1 MLNRKKK
8 STVTKKKNTSPRNP
22 INLGTARLYFSGKN
36 VMPQTAARQS
46 DAILRQVPPRPEI
59 PTQNVRHEGDYD
71 EAYLDRRADEIVSD
85 DADLP
90 LYTPVGK
97 ATAIATSAQLLARC
111 RQYLSESDVSRI
123 QAAFR
128 YADDAHLGQFRKS
141 GEPYITH
148 PLAVATILAEWHLDA
163 ATICAGL
170 MHDVL
175 EDTGVAKIEMAEQFG
190 IEVTEIVDGVS
201 KLDKLR
207 FSSNEIAQAESF
219 RKMLLAMSRDVR
231 VILVKLADRLH
242 NLRTLGVMRPEKRRR
257 IATETLEIYVPIA
270 HRLGLNTVFRELQ
283 ELSFFNQHPL
293 RYEVLRKNLIASRGK
308 RRAVL
313 ERILRETREALPKH
327 HIVAQVQGRDKTIYG
342 IYNRMRDTHA
352 SFSDVLDIYGFR
364 VIVRT
369 REECYLALCALH
381 ELYKPV
387 HRRFKDFIAIP
398 KANGY
403 QSLHTTVIGPS
414 GTPIEYQI
422 RTEQM
427 HRIDEMGILSHWLYN
442 DGLDTSELQKMVAAW
457 LQSLLEIQRTSAD
470 SSEFIENIK
479 IDLFPDRVYVF
490 TPKSKII
497 SLPRGSCP
505 VDFAYQIHT
514 DIGNKTSGCRING
527 EEKPLTTELK
537 NGDMVEILTAD
548 KAQPDPNWLNYV
560 RSGRARA
567 EIRQYLR
574 TRDFKDSVALGE
586 TFLRK
591 AAAEAGINF
600 EMIPEEAWKTVV
612 TENETKN
619 RTALFADVGQG
630 KLFAAAVV
638 TRLVNFMRAREKTAQ
653 STAAVSIRGTEG
665 MAVQLA
671 TCCHPIPGD
680 TIWGFMRKGH
690 GLSVHRADCEHTVR
704 GRKVDSERWMA
715 ADWKEDIASDA
726 RFPVP
731 VELEVTDER
740 SALAGVA
747 AELAKAGS
755 AIVGV
760 NMNDNGKTDNK
771 LRLMIQVK
779 DRVHLLH
786 VLRMVRQLPTVTSAA
801 RCLDGDKVIR
811 I

>member
-1 MLNRKKK
+1 
-8 STVTKKKNTSPRNP
+8 
-22 INLGTARLYFSGKN
+22 
-36 VMPQTAARQS
+36 MPQTAARQS

-442 DGLDTSELQKMVAAW
+442 DGFDTSELQKMVAAW

-715 ADWKEDIASDA
+715 ADWQEDIASDA

-740 SALAGVA
+740 AALAGVA

>member
-1 MLNRKKK
+1 
-8 STVTKKKNTSPRNP
+8 
-22 INLGTARLYFSGKN
+22 
-36 VMPQTAARQS
+36 MPQTVARQS

-293 RYEVLRKNLIASRGK
+293 RYAVLRKNLIASRGK

>member
-1 MLNRKKK
+1 
-8 STVTKKKNTSPRNP
+8 
-22 INLGTARLYFSGKN
+22 
-36 VMPQTAARQS
+36 MPQTVARQS

-313 ERILRETREALPKH
+313 ERILRETREVLPRH

-619 RTALFADVGQG
+619 RTALFANVGQG

>member
-1 MLNRKKK
+1 
-8 STVTKKKNTSPRNP
+8 
-22 INLGTARLYFSGKN
+22 
-36 VMPQTAARQS
+36 MPQTVARQS

-313 ERILRETREALPKH
+313 ERILRETREVLPKH

-591 AAAEAGINF
+591 ATAEAGINF

-740 SALAGVA
+740 AALAGVA

-811 I
+811 V

>member
-1 MLNRKKK
+1 
-8 STVTKKKNTSPRNP
+8 
-22 INLGTARLYFSGKN
+22 
-36 VMPQTAARQS
+36 MPQTAARQS

-257 IATETLEIYVPIA
+257 IATGTLEIYVPIA

>member
-1 MLNRKKK
+1 
-8 STVTKKKNTSPRNP
+8 
-22 INLGTARLYFSGKN
+22 
-36 VMPQTAARQS
+36 MPQTVARQS

-313 ERILRETREALPKH
+313 ERILRETREVLPKH

-619 RTALFADVGQG
+619 RTALFANVGQG

-740 SALAGVA
+740 AALAGVA

-801 RCLDGDKVIR
+801 RCLDGDKVILV
-811 I
+811 

>member
-1 MLNRKKK
+1 
-8 STVTKKKNTSPRNP
+8 
-22 INLGTARLYFSGKN
+22 
-36 VMPQTAARQS
+36 MPQTAARQS

-731 VELEVTDER
+731 VELEVTNER

>member
-1 MLNRKKK
+1 
-8 STVTKKKNTSPRNP
+8 
-22 INLGTARLYFSGKN
+22 
-36 VMPQTAARQS
+36 MPQTVARQS

>member
-1 MLNRKKK
+1 
-8 STVTKKKNTSPRNP
+8 
-22 INLGTARLYFSGKN
+22 
-36 VMPQTAARQS
+36 MPQTAARQS

-313 ERILRETREALPKH
+313 ERILRETREVLPKH

-760 NMNDNGKTDNK
+760 NMNNNGKTDNK

>member
-1 MLNRKKK
+1 
-8 STVTKKKNTSPRNP
+8 
-22 INLGTARLYFSGKN
+22 
-36 VMPQTAARQS
+36 MPQTAARQS

-514 DIGNKTSGCRING
+514 DIGNKMSGCRING

-653 STAAVSIRGTEG
+653 STAAVGIRGTEG

-715 ADWKEDIASDA
+715 ADWKGDIASDA

>member
-1 MLNRKKK
+1 
-8 STVTKKKNTSPRNP
+8 
-22 INLGTARLYFSGKN
+22 
-36 VMPQTAARQS
+36 MPQTAARQS

-591 AAAEAGINF
+591 ATAEAGINF

>member
-1 MLNRKKK
+1 
-8 STVTKKKNTSPRNP
+8 
-22 INLGTARLYFSGKN
+22 
-36 VMPQTAARQS
+36 MPQTVARQS

-313 ERILRETREALPKH
+313 ERILRETREVLPKH

-619 RTALFADVGQG
+619 RTALFAVVGQG

-811 I
+811 V

>member
-1 MLNRKKK
+1 
-8 STVTKKKNTSPRNP
+8 
-22 INLGTARLYFSGKN
+22 
-36 VMPQTAARQS
+36 MPQTAARQS

-123 QAAFR
+123 QVAFR

-207 FSSNEIAQAESF
+207 FSSNEIAQVESF

-313 ERILRETREALPKH
+313 ERILRETREVLPKH

-747 AELAKAGS
+747 AELGKTGS
-755 AIVGV
+755 AIMGI

-771 LRLMIQVK
+771 LKLMIQVK

>member
-1 MLNRKKK
+1 
-8 STVTKKKNTSPRNP
+8 
-22 INLGTARLYFSGKN
+22 
-36 VMPQTAARQS
+36 MPQTAARQS

-442 DGLDTSELQKMVAAW
+442 DGFDTSELQKMVAAW

-630 KLFAAAVV
+630 KLFAATVV

-786 VLRMVRQLPTVTSAA
+786 VLRMVRQLPTITSAA

>member
-1 MLNRKKK
+1 
-8 STVTKKKNTSPRNP
+8 
-22 INLGTARLYFSGKN
+22 
-36 VMPQTAARQS
+36 MPQTAARQS

-442 DGLDTSELQKMVAAW
+442 DGFDTSELQKMVAAW

-740 SALAGVA
+740 AALAGVA

-786 VLRMVRQLPTVTSAA
+786 VRRMVRQLPTVTSAA

>member
-1 MLNRKKK
+1 
-8 STVTKKKNTSPRNP
+8 
-22 INLGTARLYFSGKN
+22 
-36 VMPQTAARQS
+36 MPQTVARQS

-313 ERILRETREALPKH
+313 ERILRETREVLPKH

-760 NMNDNGKTDNK
+760 NMNDNGKTDNE

-811 I
+811 V

>member
-1 MLNRKKK
+1 
-8 STVTKKKNTSPRNP
+8 
-22 INLGTARLYFSGKN
+22 
-36 VMPQTAARQS
+36 MPQTAARQS

-715 ADWKEDIASDA
+715 ADWKADIASDA

>member
-1 MLNRKKK
+1 
-8 STVTKKKNTSPRNP
+8 
-22 INLGTARLYFSGKN
+22 
-36 VMPQTAARQS
+36 MPQTAARQS

-163 ATICAGL
+163 TTICAGL

>member
-1 MLNRKKK
+1 
-8 STVTKKKNTSPRNP
+8 
-22 INLGTARLYFSGKN
+22 
-36 VMPQTAARQS
+36 MPQTAARQS

-242 NLRTLGVMRPEKRRR
+242 NLRTLGVMHPEKRRR

>member
-1 MLNRKKK
+1 
-8 STVTKKKNTSPRNP
+8 
-22 INLGTARLYFSGKN
+22 
-36 VMPQTAARQS
+36 MPQTAARQS

-548 KAQPDPNWLNYV
+548 KAQPDPNWLNYI

-638 TRLVNFMRAREKTAQ
+638 TRLVNFMQAREKTAQ

>member
-1 MLNRKKK
+1 
-8 STVTKKKNTSPRNP
+8 
-22 INLGTARLYFSGKN
+22 
-36 VMPQTAARQS
+36 MPQTVARQS

-293 RYEVLRKNLIASRGK
+293 RYAVLRKNLIASRGK

-619 RTALFADVGQG
+619 RTALFANVGQG

>member
-8 STVTKKKNTSPRNP
+8 STVKKKNTSPRNP
-22 INLGTARLYFSGKN
+22 INLGTARLCFSGKN

-442 DGLDTSELQKMVAAW
+442 DGFDTSELQKMVAAW

-740 SALAGVA
+740 AALAGVA

>member
-1 MLNRKKK
+1 
-8 STVTKKKNTSPRNP
+8 
-22 INLGTARLYFSGKN
+22 
-36 VMPQTAARQS
+36 MPQTVARQS

-313 ERILRETREALPKH
+313 ERILRETREVLPKH

-619 RTALFADVGQG
+619 RTALFANVGQG

>member
-1 MLNRKKK
+1 
-8 STVTKKKNTSPRNP
+8 
-22 INLGTARLYFSGKN
+22 
-36 VMPQTAARQS
+36 MPQTVARQS

-313 ERILRETREALPKH
+313 ERILRETREVLPKH

-422 RTEQM
+422 RTAQM
-427 HRIDEMGILSHWLYN
+427 PRIAEMGILSHWLYN

-514 DIGNKTSGCRING
+514 DIGNKTNGCRING

-619 RTALFADVGQG
+619 RTALFANVGQG

-740 SALAGVA
+740 AALAGVA

-811 I
+811 V

>member
-1 MLNRKKK
+1 
-8 STVTKKKNTSPRNP
+8 
-22 INLGTARLYFSGKN
+22 
-36 VMPQTAARQS
+36 MPQTAARQS

-313 ERILRETREALPKH
+313 ERILRETREVLPKH

-619 RTALFADVGQG
+619 RTALFANVGQG

-704 GRKVDSERWMA
+704 GLKVDSERWMA

>member
-1 MLNRKKK
+1 
-8 STVTKKKNTSPRNP
+8 
-22 INLGTARLYFSGKN
+22 
-36 VMPQTAARQS
+36 MPQTAARQS

-369 REECYLALCALH
+369 REKCYLALCALH

-715 ADWKEDIASDA
+715 ADWKEDIASDT

-740 SALAGVA
+740 AALAGVA

-786 VLRMVRQLPTVTSAA
+786 VLRMMRQLPTVTSAA

>member
-1 MLNRKKK
+1 
-8 STVTKKKNTSPRNP
+8 
-22 INLGTARLYFSGKN
+22 
-36 VMPQTAARQS
+36 MPQTAARQS

-514 DIGNKTSGCRING
+514 DIGNKMSGCRING

-586 TFLRK
+586 IFLRK

>member
-1 MLNRKKK
+1 
-8 STVTKKKNTSPRNP
+8 
-22 INLGTARLYFSGKN
+22 
-36 VMPQTAARQS
+36 MPQTAARQS

-369 REECYLALCALH
+369 REECYLVLCALH

-442 DGLDTSELQKMVAAW
+442 DGFDTSELQKMVAAW

>member
-1 MLNRKKK
+1 
-8 STVTKKKNTSPRNP
+8 
-22 INLGTARLYFSGKN
+22 
-36 VMPQTAARQS
+36 MPQTVARQS

-313 ERILRETREALPKH
+313 ERILRETREVLPKH

-591 AAAEAGINF
+591 ATAEAGINF

-619 RTALFADVGQG
+619 RTALFANVGQG

-740 SALAGVA
+740 AALAGVA

-801 RCLDGDKVIR
+801 RRLDGDKVIR
-811 I
+811 V

>member
-1 MLNRKKK
+1 M
-8 STVTKKKNTSPRNP
+8 
-22 INLGTARLYFSGKN
+22 NLGTARLCFSGKN

-414 GTPIEYQI
+414 ATPIEYQI

>member
-1 MLNRKKK
+1 
-8 STVTKKKNTSPRNP
+8 
-22 INLGTARLYFSGKN
+22 
-36 VMPQTAARQS
+36 MPQTAARQS

-242 NLRTLGVMRPEKRRR
+242 NLRTLDVMRPEKRRR

-514 DIGNKTSGCRING
+514 DIGNKMSGCRING